1 MMLRKL
7 LLPVVLGVLGTAA
20 PAVAAPS
27 QLVRPVAKAKK
38 ATGSTGKVSR
48 SRGKKLVVAKKPVR
62 LTKGRRVAR
71 RAAALVGKP
80 LASQDKVPDDCSG
93 LVRAAYHAV
102 GIELLSH
109 GTLPGENAV
118 SAIYRRAR
126 SAGAVHR
133 DNPRP
138 GDLVFFHETY
148 DRNRDGLRN
157 DGLTHLGVIESV
169 ERDGTVV
176 FVHRGG
182 SGVKRSRMNLK
193 QPQRQRTKGGE
204 VLNDYLRRAEDGQRA
219 RLTSE
224 LFSGYASA
232 ARL

>member
-20 PAVAAPS
+20 PAVAAPR
-27 QLVRPVAKAKK
+27 QPVRSVVKAKK
-38 ATGSTGKVSR
+38 ATGSIAKVS
-48 SRGKKLVVAKKPVR
+48 KKPVK

-102 GIELLSH
+102 GVELLSH

-133 DNPRP
+133 KTPKP

-148 DRNRDGLRN
+148 DRNRDGQRN

-182 SGVKRSRMNLK
+182 SGVKRARMNLA
-193 QPQRQRTKGGE
+193 QPMKRQTKTGQ
-204 VLNDYLRRAEDGQRA
+204 VLNDYIRRAEDGQRA
-219 RLTSE
+219 RFASE

>member
-20 PAVAAPS
+20 PAVAAPR
-27 QLVRPVAKAKK
+27 QPVRPVVKAKK
-38 ATGSTGKVSR
+38 VTGSTPKVS
-48 SRGKKLVVAKKPVR
+48 SARGKKPVAKKPVK

-102 GIELLSH
+102 GVELLSH

-118 SAIYRRAR
+118 SAIYRRAK

-133 DNPRP
+133 NTPRP

-148 DRNRDGLRN
+148 DRNRDGQRN
-157 DGLTHLGVIESV
+157 DGLTHLGVIEAV

-182 SGVKRSRMNLK
+182 SGVKRARMNLK
-193 QPQRQRTKGGE
+193 QPTLTRTKGGQ
-204 VLNDYLRRAEDGQRA
+204 VLNDYIRRAEDGQRA
-219 RLTSE
+219 RLASE
-224 LFSGYASA
+224 LFSGYASVM
-232 ARL
+232 RL